1 MSYLDLVE
9 EFMAMGLDEDM
20 ACQEAYAEM
29 YPESYDS
36 TDYE

>member
-1 MSYLDLVE
+1 MSFLDLVK
-9 EFMAMGLDEDM
+9 EFMAMGLDEDT

-29 YPESYDS
+29 YPESYDP